1 MKAEAKILFIMCYY
15 IILGTLVLTAHTYFQ
30 VAGETATRAV
40 YMHFAC
46 QSTGLQSDR
55 DCGAVPSIYLA
66 AFNALSD
73 LGIVLLGLLPVVV
86 LMFTVK
92 CNRNNKC

>member
-1 MKAEAKILFIMCYY
+1 MLLYC
-15 IILGTLVLTAHTYFQ
+15 LGTAVLTAHTYFQ
-30 VAGETATRAV
+30 VAGEVATRAV
-40 YMHFAC
+40 NMHFAC

-55 DCGAVPSIYLA
+55 DCGAVPNIYLV

-73 LGIVLLGLLPVVV
+73 LGIVLLGVLPVVI

-92 CNRNNKC
+92 YNRNNIKCCVLNKK